1 MHREVRRVGILLFDR
16 VTALDVAGP
25 GDAFAS
31 AVQQGEESRAA
42 ATLESAYEVIMI
54 GLTRRACTAESGLV
68 FQPSVTAGDAP
79 ALDTLVIPGGSGLR
93 EKKTNDRVSAW
104 IRERAPDVR
113 RIASVCTGIYG
124 LAPTGLLDG
133 RCVTTHW
140 RFAEDVAA
148 RFPGLRVRANELFV
162 KDGPFYTSAGVTA
175 GIDLSLSLIAED
187 LGSSAALGVAREL
200 VVYMQR
206 AGGQDQFSEPL
217 QFQSGAPERFA
228 DLLAYVA
235 AHLNRDLSV
244 DALARRMAVS
254 PRQFARQCKEAL
266 GCSPAALV
274 KKMRLDE
281 AKARLLK
288 RNTTVEAVAASV
300 GFGSPDV
307 FQRAFERRFG
317 INPSAYRGRFKG
329 SEPARRQP
337 ARPEPARREPGRTR
351 DR

>member
-1 MHREVRRVGILLFDR
+1 MHGNVRRVGIVLFDGM
-16 VTALDVAGP
+16 TALDVVGP
-25 GDAFAS
+25 SDAFAS
-31 AVQQGEESRAA
+31 AALPKEEANGA
-42 ATLESAYEVIMI
+42 PAPAYQVIAI
-54 GLTRRACTAESGLV
+54 GLTRGRCTSESGLA
-68 FQPSVTAGDAP
+68 FQPSATLADAP
-79 ALDTLVIPGGSGLR
+79 SLDTLIVPGGSGLR
-93 EKKTNDRVSAW
+93 RKKVNERVSGW
-104 IRERAPDVR
+104 IRSRAGDLR
-113 RIASVCTGIYG
+113 RVASVCTGIYG

-148 RFPGLRVRANELFV
+148 RFPRLYVRANELFV

-187 LGSSAALGVAREL
+187 LGASAALRVAREL

-217 QFQSGAPERFA
+217 QFQAGAPERFA

-235 AHLNRDLSV
+235 AHLKRDLSV
-244 DALARRMAVS
+244 EALARRMAVS
-254 PRQFARQCKEAL
+254 PRQLARQCRDAL

-281 AKARLLK
+281 AKTRLLR

-300 GFGSPDV
+300 GFRSADV

-317 INPSAYRGRFKG
+317 INPSAYRGRFRR
-329 SEPARRQP
+329 SEVARGLAP
-337 ARPEPARREPGRTR
+337 
-351 DR
+351 